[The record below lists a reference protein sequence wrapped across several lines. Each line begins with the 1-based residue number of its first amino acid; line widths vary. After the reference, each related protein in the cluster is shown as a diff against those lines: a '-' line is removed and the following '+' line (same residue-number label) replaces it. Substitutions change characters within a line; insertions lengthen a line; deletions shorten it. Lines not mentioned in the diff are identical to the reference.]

1 MVNLRV
7 VGNIYW
13 YSEVGFDCNTY
24 LIIDEM
30 VTLVDPGTNL
40 NKLLKNMEK
49 DGFNIRDINLIV
61 NTHSHPDH
69 CSLNKKV
76 KEISKAKI
84 ALHPEEVKHLM
95 VSQEMA
101 RYFGLDPLNFK
112 IDFYVEDELKTGKVK
127 WKIFHTPG
135 HSPGSIC
142 LYNEEFKILI
152 CGDLVFE
159 GSVGRT
165 DFPGGNPIQLKNSI
179 ELISKLDV
187 EYLLPGHMNLITG
200 KENVKENF
208 EFIKKTFFNFL

>member
-1 MVNLRV
+1 MRV

-13 YSEVGFDCNTY
+13 YPEVGFDCNTY
-24 LIIDEM
+24 LIVDEM

-40 NKLLKNMEK
+40 NKLLKNMDK
-49 DGFNIRDINLIV
+49 DGFNIKDINLIV

-69 CSLNKKV
+69 CSLNKKL

-84 ALHPEEVKHLM
+84 AMHPDEAKHM
-95 VSQEMA
+95 MISQEMA

-112 IDFYVEDELKTGKVK
+112 VDFYVEEELNTGKTM
-127 WKIFHTPG
+127 WKIIHTPG

-142 LYNEEFKILI
+142 LYSGELKVLI

-165 DFPGGNPIQLKNSI
+165 DFPGGNPAQLKNSI
-179 ELISKLDV
+179 ELVSKLDI
-187 EYLLPGHMNLITG
+187 EYLLPGHMNPITG

-208 EFIKKTFFNFL
+208 EFIKKTFFNLL